1 MLATG
6 GGVVHGKTTGEFIAL
21 NADNGKQLWQFQTGS
36 GINAMPVT
44 FTRIK
49 AANVTVLSARRPL
62 LNQQRA
68 AHDCAAGRIGVDVCV
83 NAGVTSHCA
92 SIS

>member
-1 MLATG
+1 
-6 GGVVHGKTTGEFIAL
+6 
-21 NADNGKQLWQFQTGS
+21 
-36 GINAMPVT
+36 
-44 FTRIK
+44 
-49 AANVTVLSARRPL
+49 VLSARRPL